1 MFIFYEPK
9 KKKLNMEHCVGNKSE
24 FVKKCSR
31 NV

>member
-1 MFIFYEPK
+1 
-9 KKKLNMEHCVGNKSE
+9 MEHCVGNKSE